1 MDPVPGLDLGV
12 PPFDLLSEAEQARV
26 QRAVDLA
33 FHPTGTVLLPAG
45 AASEHVHVILKGVVR
60 AWDEAAAR
68 GDGSPRLFADFG
80 PGDVFGAW
88 AVIAGRARHRYQAAE
103 DVLDFLIPAGLFREL
118 LAANPAFAAWFHEG
132 LALKRRL
139 AATAQQ
145 PSEVTELM
153 LTRVGDAQLAPAV
166 RIAAT
171 TTVAEAARQLR
182 ESRVDCLLVD
192 GDAGDGDNGPGML
205 TRTDLLE
212 AVALDGLAPDA
223 AVAPLAQRPVIC
235 VREHDVLFQ
244 ALVTMTEHHIERV
257 LVTEGDT
264 RSGGR
269 MLGTLGMAEVLAH
282 YASHSHLISLR
293 LERAASLAEV
303 ADAGRSM
310 TALVRQLH
318 AQGARMSYLMELVS
332 ALNGR
337 ILGRVFDEVVPA
349 ALRERMCLLVLGSE
363 GRREQILKT
372 DQDNALVL
380 EDGFEWDGLE
390 AAMRRFGEAL
400 ADIGYPPCPGGV
412 MVSNPHWRMSRAQW
426 CERIDH
432 WRREG
437 DGQSVLDLSIAI
449 DARPL
454 AGDPALFE
462 PVAAAMAALGRD
474 DILLRQLARTTLDF
488 ASPLNLFG
496 RVRGDADGVD
506 LKKGGIFPLVNGI
519 RTLSLRHGVRRHNS
533 FDRCAALLEAGALPP
548 DLGRDVPQALA
559 VFMRLRLDAQLR
571 ALAAAGEAGSGG
583 GLDNRLDPAALR
595 RLDRELLRDAFRVVN
610 AFKDHLRAT
619 FSLHE

>member
-1 MDPVPGLDLGV
+1 MEPVPGLDLDA
-12 PPFDLLSEAEQARV
+12 PPFDLLTDAERSRV

-33 FHPTGTVLLPAG
+33 FHPEGTVLLPAG

-60 AWDEAAAR
+60 AWDDAGGG
-68 GDGSPRLFADFG
+68 GDDPLRPFADFG
-80 PGDVFGAW
+80 PGDVFGAR
-88 AVIAGRARHRYQAAE
+88 AVISGRARHRYQAAE
-103 DVLDFLIPAGLFREL
+103 DVLDFLVPASLFREL
-118 LAANPAFAAWFHEG
+118 LAANPAFAAWFDEG
-132 LALKRRL
+132 LASKRRL
-139 AATAQQ
+139 AATVRQS
-145 PSEVTELM
+145 SELAELM

-166 RIAAT
+166 RIAPAT
-171 TTVAEAARQLR
+171 TIAEAARRLR

-192 GDAGDGDNGPGML
+192 GDADAGDGPGML

-212 AVALDGLAPDA
+212 AVAVDGLAPDA
-223 AVAPLAQRPVIC
+223 TVAPLAQRPVIS
-235 VREHDVLFQ
+235 VRAHDVLFQ

-257 LVTEGDT
+257 LVTEGDAGA
-264 RSGGR
+264 GGAA
-269 MLGTLGMAEVLAH
+269 LGTLGMAEVLAH

-293 LERAASLAEV
+293 LERAANLAEV
-303 ADAGRSM
+303 AGAGRSM

-349 ALRERMCLLVLGSE
+349 ALRDRVCLLVLGSE
-363 GRREQILKT
+363 GRREQIIKT

-380 EDGFEWDGLE
+380 DDGFEWDGLE

-412 MVSNPHWRMSRAQW
+412 MVSNPHWRLSRTQW
-426 CERIDH
+426 LERIEH

-437 DGQSVLDLSIAI
+437 DGQSVLDLSISI

-454 AGDPALFE
+454 AGNRALFE
-462 PVAAAMAALGRD
+462 PVAEAMAALGRD

-519 RTLSLRHGVRRHNS
+519 RTLALRHGVRRHNS

-559 VFMRLRLDAQLR
+559 VLMRLRLDAQLR
-571 ALAAAGEAGSGG
+571 ALAATGDAGG
-583 GLDNRLDPAALR
+583 GGFDNRLDPAALR